1 MRSLFFS
8 LLVAVLAIPAA
19 AASANAQAADSLV
32 FVRPGGAN
40 SALSGAV
47 VAGNTI
53 YLSGVLGSGAGPGIV
68 EQTTAIME
76 SIRNN
81 LAELGATMDDVVKCT
96 VFMADLS
103 ERPQFNE
110 IYRSFFPNHRPARS
124 AVGVDLGGPRVEV
137 ECIAV
142 KMGG

>member
-1 MRSLFFS
+1 MRSLLLS
-8 LLVAVLAIPAA
+8 LILAAVAIPVLADTAT
-19 AASANAQAADSLV
+19 AQAADSLI

-47 VAGNTI
+47 IAGNTI
-53 YLSGVLGSGAGPGIV
+53 YLSGVLGSGAGPGIA
-68 EQTTAIME
+68 EQTTAVME

-81 LAELGATMDDVVKCT
+81 LADLGATMDDVVKCT

-110 IYRSFFPNHRPARS
+110 IYRSYFPNHRPARS

-142 KMGG
+142 KTSG